1 MHTLNVYIVPGL
13 VVGCIYAIAASGLV
27 MAYTTSGVLNLGY
40 GAIAY
45 SIAIIY
51 YELHTNHQTLGAW
64 PALAICVLVIGP
76 LLGMLLWQGLFRW
89 ITGLGLIAGLIAT
102 IGLAIALP
110 ALTLMVF
117 NPGQIFY
124 AAGVPANGPS
134 LHKLGPATL
143 SVDQMYA
150 VSAAIIVAAL
160 LFYLLRFTVLGLK
173 MRAVF
178 DSASVASLT
187 GASPNAVSNLSWA
200 LSGSLAAIGGIFL
213 APLLGLSSAVF
224 LSLTVASLA
233 AALVGG
239 LRSVAITFIAAILIG
254 IVSSA
259 ITGFNQNSSLLALG
273 VQPSLPFLVM
283 GATVLIRRRPIA
295 AGELPRRALEPAER
309 FDGLR
314 AQLSKIAPG
323 VVVLLLVPAVFN
335 DYWTGVVGLGLIF
348 AVIFL
353 GFTLALGYGGLLPLG
368 QGALVGIGGF
378 IGGGLAAS
386 SGVPLLLAVLIGGLG
401 AAGIGGILAFIGGRL
416 GALEFGLFTLAFGLF
431 ADNFLYNWKGLVP
444 PLTGRDFGTPNL
456 FGLDISSTTG
466 QYYLFGAILG
476 LALLGVAWYR
486 RRLGAFYIRAGRM
499 NPRLAAAT
507 GVEPRTGRIIAFALA
522 SVLAGVGGGLIGIFQ
537 QHLEPQDVT
546 TSTGLVWLAVVVFM
560 GIRSPVAA
568 VIAGLVFAVFPALIA
583 QWLPIRWGPV
593 TTVAFGLG
601 ALALAQ
607 DPRGVVSMHGDQ
619 IKGALGS
626 LRRLRPERAR
636 AAA

>member
-40 GAIAY
+40 GAIAFT
-45 SIAIIY
+45 IALIY
-51 YELHTNHQTLGAW
+51 YELHTVHHTMGAW
-64 PALAICVLVIGP
+64 PALALCVLVIGP
-76 LLGMLLWQGLFRW
+76 LIGMFLWQALFRWLTGLGML
-89 ITGLGLIAGLIAT
+89 ASLIAT

-110 ALTLMVF
+110 ALCLMVF

-124 AAGVPANGPS
+124 AAGVPSNGPS
-134 LHKLGPATL
+134 LKKVGPATV

-150 VSAAIIVAAL
+150 VGAAIIVAAL

-187 GASPNAVSNLSWA
+187 GASPNTISNLSWA
-200 LSGSLAAIGGIFL
+200 LSGGLAAIGGIFL
-213 APLLGLSSAVF
+213 APLLGLSAAVF

-239 LRSVAITFIAAILIG
+239 LRSVAITFLAAILIG
-254 IVSSA
+254 IISSA

-283 GATVLIRRRPIA
+283 GATVLFRRRPIA
-295 AGELPRRALEPAER
+295 SGQAPRRALEPAER
-309 FDGLR
+309 FDGVR
-314 AQLSKIAPG
+314 AQVAKIAPAA
-323 VVVLLLVPAVFN
+323 VVLLLIPAIFD

-348 AVIFL
+348 SLIFL

-401 AAGIGGILAFIGGRL
+401 SAAIGAILAFIGGRL
-416 GALEFGLFTLAFGLF
+416 GALEFGLLTLAFGLF
-431 ADNFLYNWKGLVP
+431 ADNFLFNLKTLVP
-444 PLTGRDFGTPNL
+444 PLTGRDFGTPDL
-456 FGLDISSTTG
+456 LGLDLSSTSA
-466 QYYLFGAILG
+466 QYYLFAGILAI
-476 LALLGVAWYR
+476 ALVAVAWYR
-486 RRLGAFYIRAGRM
+486 RRLGAFYIGAGRM
-499 NPRLAAAT
+499 NAQLAAAT
-507 GVEPRTGRIIAFALA
+507 GVEPRTGRIVAFAMA
-522 SVLAGVGGGLIGIFQ
+522 SVLSGIGGGLIGIFQ
-537 QHLEPQDVT
+537 QHLEPADIT

-560 GIRSPVAA
+560 GIRSPAAA
-568 VIAGLVFAVFPALIA
+568 VIAGVVYAVFPALIQ
-583 QWLPIRWGPV
+583 QWLPIRWGPL

-607 DPRGVVSMHGDQ
+607 DPRGVVSLYGKQ
-619 IKGALGS
+619 GKALFGS
-626 LRRLRPERAR
+626 LRRLRPARAR

>member
-1 MHTLNVYIVPGL
+1 
-13 VVGCIYAIAASGLV
+13 
-27 MAYTTSGVLNLGY
+27 
-40 GAIAY
+40 
-45 SIAIIY
+45 
-51 YELHTNHQTLGAW
+51 
-64 PALAICVLVIGP
+64 
-76 LLGMLLWQGLFRW
+76 
-89 ITGLGLIAGLIAT
+89 
-102 IGLAIALP
+102 
-110 ALTLMVF
+110 
-117 NPGQIFY
+117 
-124 AAGVPANGPS
+124 
-134 LHKLGPATL
+134 
-143 SVDQMYA
+143 
-150 VSAAIIVAAL
+150 
-160 LFYLLRFTVLGLK
+160 
-173 MRAVF
+173 
-178 DSASVASLT
+178 
-187 GASPNAVSNLSWA
+187 
-200 LSGSLAAIGGIFL
+200 
-213 APLLGLSSAVF
+213 
-224 LSLTVASLA
+224 
-233 AALVGG
+233 
-239 LRSVAITFIAAILIG
+239 
-254 IVSSA
+254 
-259 ITGFNQNSSLLALG
+259 
-273 VQPSLPFLVM
+273 M

-314 AQLSKIAPG
+314 AQLSKSAPG

-522 SVLAGVGGGLIGIFQ
+522 SVLAGVGGGLIGVFQ